1 MVINLNADTS
11 KSMLMNVPIAV
22 LLVAGLR
29 LLFNEVDFQWK
40 VRNIRAT
47 SYLSHLEKKQL
58 SVNDSRL
65 STKPPSPQEWKRKI
79 DSPIVEAAIEDF
91 VNKALHEFVID
102 LWYSEIT
109 PDKEAPELIRAIIME
124 VFGDVSGRLKEVNL
138 VELLTRYYTP
148 WYMLY
153 ISELGPNVCQNS

>member
-1 MVINLNADTS
+1 MSIPTVMALTMVTILNTDTS
-11 KSMLMNVPIAV
+11 KSMLMNIPIAI

-29 LLFNEVDFQWK
+29 ILFNEVEFRWK
-40 VRNIRAT
+40 VRNIRPT

-65 STKPPSPQEWKRKI
+65 STLPPSPQEWKRKI
-79 DSPIVEAAIEDF
+79 DSPVVEAAIEEF

-109 PDKEAPELIRAIIME
+109 PDKEGPELIRAIIMDAL
-124 VFGDVSGRLKEVNL
+124 GDVSGRLKEVNL
-138 VELLTRYYTP
+138 VDLLTRYYPP
-148 WYMLY
+148 WCIL
-153 ISELGPNVCQNS
+153 LHK